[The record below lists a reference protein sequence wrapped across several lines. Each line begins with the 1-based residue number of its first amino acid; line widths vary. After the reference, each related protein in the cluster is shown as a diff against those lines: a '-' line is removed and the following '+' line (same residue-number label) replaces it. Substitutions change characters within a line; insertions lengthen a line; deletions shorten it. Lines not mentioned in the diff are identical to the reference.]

1 MFERGINGDYF
12 TSSGNSRYFIKQQT
26 TFTMKTLL
34 PKLFLLIFIVAI
46 CASCQQQ
53 SACAAYASH
62 KVKPLHKPTF
72 NKDYGRR

>member
-1 MFERGINGDYF
+1 
-12 TSSGNSRYFIKQQT
+12 
-26 TFTMKTLL
+26 MKTLL